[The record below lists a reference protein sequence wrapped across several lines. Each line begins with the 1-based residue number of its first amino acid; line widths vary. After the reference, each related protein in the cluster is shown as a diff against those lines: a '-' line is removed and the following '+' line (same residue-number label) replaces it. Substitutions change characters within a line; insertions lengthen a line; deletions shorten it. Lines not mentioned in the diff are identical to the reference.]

1 MSKVLIIK
9 GHFIFTKT
17 TENFEVYK
25 DSFLVSIDGRVE
37 GIYQSI
43 PEKYKGSR
51 FQDYGN
57 KLIIPAFVDLHLHAA
72 QFLQCGIGMTK
83 QLLDWLEDYTF
94 DLEKE
99 FCNEDFARKAYTA
112 FADKLVA
119 SGTLRSCIFASSSTP
134 GTEVLFEVLKDKGIS
149 AYVGK
154 VNMDRNAPNS
164 ITESTEVSLHGT
176 EYLIKK
182 YRDEQ
187 LVKPI
192 ITPRFAPTCTEE
204 LLQGLG
210 TLALKY
216 DIPVQ
221 SHLSENTDEVK
232 WVQRLF
238 PEAENYSDV
247 YYKNNLFGQTK
258 TLMAH
263 AIHLS
268 TAEKDRSLQMG
279 PFLVHCPD
287 SNLNVRSGIMPVR
300 EYLNMGLKIGL
311 GSDIAGGHKIGLN
324 ETMVRAIQ
332 LSKLINLN
340 TPELSPL
347 TIAEVF
353 HMGTKS
359 GGSFFGKTGS
369 FEKGYLFDAL
379 VIEDEPMIAERYC
392 LRDRLEK
399 FIYTGDDRN
408 IVARYV
414 EGKCLDR

>member
-154 VNMDRNAPNS
+154 VNMDRNAPNP